1 MRRGTIAA
9 IIALG
14 LAGVGISQGQAT
26 RPATSRPTTM
36 GIVIGRDTTYVTG
49 PLRPDGTVDYIAAVN
64 AEFSQGVTPQN
75 NAACLLVRV
84 NPPEDSRYEDTPLN
98 KQMELTRLLGLQGN
112 VPEQIAWHNL
122 KEFDP
127 KQVGTGYIY
136 QTSKYWAAMAG
147 PWSVADMPALQ
158 QWLDANKPSLDLA
171 VEASHRER
179 YWMPLVCDSDTE
191 FLLSVERTNGSRWRA
206 LADSLRVR
214 AMQELQQGN
223 RDATWSDL
231 CAVHRIAG
239 FLAHSP
245 DYLDAAISATIQVS
259 AWVSDRALL
268 CDANVS
274 TDLLHRMASDM
285 AAFARAPDIRE
296 VSGKVRRLEYLSA
309 VEETARTWDNAM
321 ATLPPDQRQ
330 QMQNMLNVLGLWQP
344 DWNRMLRLGNDY
356 WDDVLLDDS
365 AMPADQQKAHRD
377 ELAQRQQNLSNVVY
391 PPDSP
396 VQDDPGKSGVWLIPK
411 KNETR
416 DTYSDRLGSYLLAI
430 TVPNIGHFRDR
441 PDRLGNVEL
450 DWTEVAVNLL
460 LYRREHG
467 SYPAQLQD
475 LVPQYM
481 SHLPANVPDYPM
493 RYERQADGCV
503 LERAPA
509 TATAPLRAATRPT
522 TNPDM
527 NGDFFFRLP

>member
-1 MRRGTIAA
+1 MTRGTIAA

-75 NAACLLVRV
+75 NAACLLVRI

-98 KQMELTRLLGLQGN
+98 KQMELMRLLGLQGN
-112 VPEQIAWHNL
+112 VPEQIPWHNL

-127 KQVGTGYIY
+127 KFASPGFIY
-136 QTSKYWAAMAG
+136 PTSGYWAAMAG
-147 PWSVADMPALQ
+147 PWSAADMPALPR
-158 QWLDANKPSLDLA
+158 WLEANKASLDLA

-179 YWMPLVCDSDTE
+179 YWMSLVCNSDTE
-191 FLLSVERTNGSRWRA
+191 FLLTVRRTNGSRWRA

-245 DYLDAAISATIQVS
+245 DNLDVAISARIQVN

-268 CDANVS
+268 CNADIS

-309 VEETARTWDNAM
+309 VEETARTWDNDM
-321 ATLPPDQRQ
+321 ATLPPGQRQ

-365 AMPADQQKAHRD
+365 AMPAEHQKAHRD
-377 ELAQRQQNLSNVVY
+377 EIEQRVRNLGAVAHSAD
-391 PPDSP
+391 PDWTGA
-396 VQDDPGKSGVWLIPK
+396 PGSTWLIHK

-430 TVPNIGHFRDR
+430 TAPNVTLFRDT

-481 SHLPANVPDYPM
+481 AHLPANVPDYPM